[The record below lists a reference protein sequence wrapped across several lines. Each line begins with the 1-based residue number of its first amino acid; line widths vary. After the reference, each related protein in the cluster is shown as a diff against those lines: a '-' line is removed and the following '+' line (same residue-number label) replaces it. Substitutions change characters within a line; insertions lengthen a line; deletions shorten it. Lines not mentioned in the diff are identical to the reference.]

1 MQRDHREQ
9 LNLSWQANADA
20 WTAAVREKRIESRLL
35 VTDAAIVQAIL
46 ALAPKRVLDIGCGE
60 GWLCR
65 GLVEHGIEAVG
76 VDASEPLIA
85 EARKAS
91 GSTPKYRVC
100 GYAELE
106 SQAPQL
112 GRFDVLVCNFALLE
126 EPLAPTLKA
135 MHSLIS
141 KDGRL
146 LIQTLH
152 PWRACNDASYRDGWR
167 VETFAGFGEGFSEP
181 MPWFFR
187 TLESWL
193 SLFSETGW
201 RLQWLQEPLHPES
214 EQPVSLLMLLSS
226 ENN

>member
-20 WTAAVREKRIESRLL
+20 WTAAVREQRIESRRL

-46 ALAPKRVLDIGCGE
+46 ALEPKRVLDLGCGE

-65 GLVEHGIEAVG
+65 GLIEHGIEAVG

-85 EARKAS
+85 VAKKAA
-91 GSTPKYRVC
+91 GGAQYRVC
-100 GYAELE
+100 GYAELPE
-106 SQAPQL
+106 QAAQL
-112 GRFDVLVCNFALLE
+112 GLFDVLVCNFALLE
-126 EPLAPTLKA
+126 EPLAPTLEVLHQLLA
-135 MHSLIS
+135 R
-141 KDGRL
+141 DGRL

-167 VETFAGFGEGFSEP
+167 VETFAGFGEGFAQP

-193 SLFSETGW
+193 ALFSETGW

-214 EQPVSLLMLLSS
+214 EQPVSLLLLLSS
-226 ENN
+226 ERQA